1 MMHFISSNKGGRFTP
16 RFIEGS
22 DFKHCKPY
30 VFPAFSN
37 QKFLC
42 ELLCIMT
49 DQTSGYFC
57 IITMTG
63 NSMTRTENLF
73 YCTVPP
79 TDIVQLHVDIHHCV

>member
-1 MMHFISSNKGGRFTP
+1 MEGLTPWFT
-16 RFIEGS
+16 EGQGS

-30 VFPAFSN
+30 VFSAFSIN

-42 ELLCIMT
+42 GWLCIMT

-57 IITMTG
+57 IISMTENSMTRTE

-73 YCTVPP
+73 YSSSY
-79 TDIVQLHVDIHHCV
+79 

>member
-1 MMHFISSNKGGRFTP
+1 MMHFSSNKGGRLTP
-16 RFIEGS
+16 GFIEGS

-30 VFPAFSN
+30 VFSVFSN

-42 ELLCIMT
+42 ALLCIMT

-57 IITMTG
+57 IISMTE

-73 YCTVPP
+73 
-79 TDIVQLHVDIHHCV
+79 